1 MNKLAGVAA
10 AALGLLLAPA
20 WQIDE
25 RERWDCIE
33 RCKTLVPG
41 DLSRQEIVNLEK
53 EAAHA
58 IGLRNGTFFRRVYG
72 DDFAGTLSHGQQ
84 VNRSAWIAA
93 IESAGVKY
101 DSFNTSDIKVQIY
114 QNTAVVTCLW
124 SARGVLKGQP
134 LSRQWRVMHVYLN
147 TPSGWRVV
155 SGQTTALPP
164 DVEGIL

>member
-1 MNKLAGVAA
+1 MNKLAGMAA
-10 AALGLLLAPA
+10 AALGLLLVPA

-33 RCKTLVPG
+33 RCKTPVAG

-84 VNRSAWIAA
+84 VNRSEWISA
-93 IESAGVKY
+93 IESASVKY

-114 QNTAVVTCLW
+114 QSTAVATCLW
-124 SARGVLKGQP
+124 SARGVVKGQP
-134 LSRQWRVMHVYLN
+134 LNRQWRVMHVYLN

-155 SGQTTALPP
+155 SGQTTGLPP
-164 DVEGIL
+164 DVEGVL